1 MRFHVA
7 QKIACPAVLGM
18 CFQEHCSDE
27 VLAARMSHRGPDLHL
42 LSHLAVNS
50 LCLHGTAWKELAPVP
65 FRNAAWRPIDATAKA
80 PFVRSRFLL
89 EGVVCVAFHFFH
101 RLNVNPAFR
110 LLDELFPALLSRQW
124 RTLTIAKVKVCFQL
138 GQFRVDGKV

>member
-1 MRFHVA
+1 TDVPSRPRLASSQPFGC
-7 QKIACPAVLGM
+7 QQPLPARYRLERT
-18 CFQEHCSDE
+18 C
-27 VLAARMSHRGPDLHL
+27 
-42 LSHLAVNS
+42 
-50 LCLHGTAWKELAPVP
+50 PVP

-89 EGVVCVAFHFFH
+89 EGAVCVAFHFFH